1 MKVLGAIIRQFGYE
15 PVFLRDLDALE
26 QSAVKANYQLLLVN
40 IEYDRALLKGLI
52 NKSVLNSDIKNIPAI
67 SYKDMANGLFVHEI
81 VTGLNRIT
89 RVILSLDELYSCL
102 TDMLFRKCIIPI
114 VDGINRGS
122 GYGVLSHYARMTLG
136 QVYIAEEKDI
146 LTGMKSLAE
155 ERMQELFQAQE
166 DLRRSLL
173 LAAAFTWLGIENR
186 GESIST
192 FGLNDRT

>member
-1 MKVLGAIIRQFGYE
+1 M
-15 PVFLRDLDALE
+15 
-26 QSAVKANYQLLLVN
+26 
-40 IEYDRALLKGLI
+40 
-52 NKSVLNSDIKNIPAI
+52 
-67 SYKDMANGLFVHEI
+67 
-81 VTGLNRIT
+81 
-89 RVILSLDELYSCL
+89 
-102 TDMLFRKCIIPI
+102 
-114 VDGINRGS
+114 DGINRGS